1 MPFDALVFLWVVY
14 LQWESMTAQAKDEI
28 WLPLMEYAVRK
39 NLSLSTLR
47 RYIKA
52 GKVTFRLESGR
63 YLIFD
68 RETSGNGSVAF
79 ANGIIS
85 DDGHGVEVA
94 DLQSNVRRLETA
106 LKRAQEEIAEL
117 KTLIAC
123 YEERPPSSQ
132 IEV

>member
-1 MPFDALVFLWVVY
+1 
-14 LQWESMTAQAKDEI
+14 MTAQAKDEI
-28 WLPLMEYAVRK
+28 WLPLMEYAIRK

-52 GKVTFRLESGR
+52 GKVTFRLEGGR

-68 RETSGNGSVAF
+68 REASGEGSASHSNGLATF
-79 ANGIIS
+79 
-85 DDGHGVEVA
+85 DGLGGEVA
-94 DLQSNVRRLETA
+94 ELQSNVRRLENA

-123 YEERPPSSQ
+123 YEERPPSQ

>member
-1 MPFDALVFLWVVY
+1 
-14 LQWESMTAQAKDEI
+14 MTAQAKDEV

-52 GKVTFRLESGR
+52 GKVTFRLEGGR

-68 RETSGNGSVAF
+68 REASGVAF
-79 ANGIIS
+79 
-85 DDGHGVEVA
+85 GHSFNSLQALGSFEGLGGSEVA
-94 DLQSNVRRLETA
+94 ELQSNVRHLENA
-106 LKRAQEEIAEL
+106 LKCAQEEIAEL

-123 YEERPPSSQ
+123 YEERSPSSQ